1 MLLLYSFRPSQL
13 IVLVHG
19 VAPEA
24 SLESHAGVK
33 CNHFH
38 WVRKAAVSRMDIAI
52 SACAISLVTNRLCR
66 IDGGSVFFSRVRRS
80 IDVR

>member
-1 MLLLYSFRPSQL
+1 MLLLNSFRPSQL
-13 IVLVHG
+13 IVLVKG
-19 VAPEA
+19 VASET
-24 SLESHAGVK
+24 SLESHTGVK

-52 SACAISLVTNRLCR
+52 PACTISLVTNRLRR
-66 IDGGSVFFSRVRRS
+66 IDGGSVFFSRIRRS